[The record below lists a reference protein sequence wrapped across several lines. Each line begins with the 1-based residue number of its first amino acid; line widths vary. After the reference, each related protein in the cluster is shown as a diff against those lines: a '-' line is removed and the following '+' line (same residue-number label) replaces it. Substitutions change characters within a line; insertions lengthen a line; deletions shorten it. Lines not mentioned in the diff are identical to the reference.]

1 MSTVRY
7 FGVQRDA
14 YVQVDLE
21 QETIQEFTDESYS
34 ASSGPAEPATQ
45 EELTLARGQIIVDPS
60 AALVLTSR
68 LNEIIAQLETVA
80 QTGSVSSSDFDAVNS
95 IVSEVLA
102 SFVNLQNQGP
112 EALATAVVLMGQLA
126 KVLLLITGS
135 SSASLKTL
143 STAVSNHDARLRSLE
158 GL

>member
-1 MSTVRY
+1 MATVRY

-21 QETIQEFTDESYS
+21 QETVQEFTDESYS

-45 EELTLARGQIIVDPS
+45 EELTLARGQITVDPS
-60 AALVLTSR
+60 VALVLASR

-80 QTGSVSSSDFDAVNS
+80 QTGSVSSSDFDLVKS
-95 IVSEVLA
+95 ISIEVLA
-102 SFVNLQNQGP
+102 SLSNLQNQGE
-112 EALATAVVLMGQLA
+112 EALASSVILIGQLSR
-126 KVLLLITGS
+126 VLILITE
-135 SSASLKTL
+135 SASTSMNML
-143 STAVSNHDARLRSLE
+143 SVIVNDHDVRIRTLE